1 MTRLL
6 LALLLATPATA
17 PPPPPPPAAPPR
29 MQPARDVIVTYRVE
43 GQAASIVPG
52 GIPGPLKLSW
62 DAAGQR
68 IRAETEGRSQVA
80 LVDLRAHTGQAFDTS
95 LRVTMPLPLRPADLQ
110 PLTLEGARLVP
121 RGKEV
126 IAGLNCNAYLVE
138 TGKAPGSVCLTP
150 DGVPLRGRGD
160 IDGKPGAFTAVSVT
174 YGPLPSTLF
183 TVPPGYIALGSGA
196 GGLAGMAGR
205 LGGMSGLGTM
215 GDLRSLGS
223 SLMGRGG
230 Q

>member
-1 MTRLL
+1 MTAWGAAAWLL
-6 LALLLATPATA
+6 MAVPAAAQPAIRPTT
-17 PPPPPPPAAPPR
+17 PAAPR
-29 MQPARDVIVTYRVE
+29 IQPVRDVVVTYRVE
-43 GQAASIVPG
+43 GQALSIVPG
-52 GIPGPLKLSW
+52 GIPGPVRLSW

-68 IRAETEGRSQVA
+68 VRAETEGRSQVA
-80 LVDLRAHTGQAFDTS
+80 LIDLRSHTGQAFDTS
-95 LRVTMPLPLRPADLQ
+95 LRVVLPLPLRPADLQ

-126 IAGLNCNAYLVE
+126 VAGLTCTAYIVE

-160 IDGKPGAFTAVSVT
+160 VDGKPGVFTALSVS
-174 YGPLPSTLF
+174 YGPLPPALF
-183 TVPPGYIALGSGA
+183 MVPSGYIALGSGST
-196 GGLAGMAGR
+196 GGLAGMAGK
-205 LGGMSGLGTM
+205 LGGI

-223 SLMGRGG
+223 SLLGRGG